1 MTTSQ
6 RNRRHAAAAWRAT
19 CRAAA
24 ALRAI
29 HAEQALMWELLWQSN
44 RVAVD
49 RTGPL
54 AWTPS
59 LDGPRLTESLPP
71 DATTAPARG
80 RPSDTLSMGM
90 PA

>member
-59 LDGPRLTESLPP
+59 LDGPRLTGSHLPLP
-71 DATTAPARG
+71 DDAGADGRARKD
-80 RPSDTLSMGM
+80 RP
-90 PA
+90 

>member
-59 LDGPRLTESLPP
+59 LDGPRLTGSHLPIP
-71 DATTAPARG
+71 GGTGTGNTP
-80 RPSDTLSMGM
+80 
-90 PA
+90 